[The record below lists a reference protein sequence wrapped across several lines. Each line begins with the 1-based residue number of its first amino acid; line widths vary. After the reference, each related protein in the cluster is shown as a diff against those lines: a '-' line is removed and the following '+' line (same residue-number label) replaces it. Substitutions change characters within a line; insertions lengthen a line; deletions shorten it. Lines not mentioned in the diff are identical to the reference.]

1 MALHQEAC
9 IPCSQGAAKLS
20 QAELSDLLLQLP
32 GWQLVD
38 GHHLQ
43 KNWKFADFQQAL
55 AGVNIAAAICEE
67 QGHHAEFSL
76 GWGHAGA
83 VVYTHKV
90 DGLTRADAV
99 LAARFDAGFAGAT
112 AAAKERRPYGA
123 YARPR

>member
-9 IPCSQGAAKLS
+9 IPCSQGAPRLS
-20 QAELSDLLLQLP
+20 QAELSELLLQVP

-43 KNWKFADFQQAL
+43 KIWKFPDFQQAL
-55 AGVNIAAAICEE
+55 AWVNIAAEICEE
-67 QGHHAEFSL
+67 QGHHAVFSL

-83 VVYTHKV
+83 VIYTHKV

-99 LAARFDAGFAGAT
+99 LAARFDAGFDAAT
-112 AAAKERRPYGA
+112 AAARDNRPYGA